1 MHEVLRSCK
10 QNPSQN
16 FNNNSSILKNLKI
29 FQKPQN
35 LGFKTWNACKWR
47 KLEAYQ
53 VKENLKKLE
62 KKTQGKRFGVREIVF
77 GRWIGAD
84 RSREIEE
91 MRIESWRRNI

>member
-1 MHEVLRSCK
+1 MYEVLRSCK

-16 FNNNSSILKNLKI
+16 FNNNSSILKNPKI
-29 FQKPQN
+29 FQNPQN

-47 KLEAYQ
+47 RLEAYQ

-62 KKTQGKRFGVREIVF
+62 KSLGKRFGVREMVF
-77 GRWIGAD
+77 RRGTGAD

-91 MRIESWRRNI
+91 MRIGSRRMNI